1 MIGILANFA
10 GSTCR
15 TIELDSMVFNR
26 FFGWSDRGIANR
38 EAPAI
43 DAQAMVRLLPPII
56 ARAL

>member
-15 TIELDSMVFNR
+15 TMELDFMVLNQT
-26 FFGWSDRGIANR
+26 FGWSDREIANW

-43 DAQAMVRLLPPII
+43 DARAMVRLLPPII
-56 ARAL
+56 AHAL